1 MDSDKIMN
9 ISKKLSQGMLTRR
22 TSQQTLLEHF
32 NRMAMKDDFER
43 FIVIVIGGSIRN
55 VLHFLEYEI
64 SGLQLVNQRD

>member
-1 MDSDKIMN
+1 MDSDNIMN

-43 FIVIVIGGSIRN
+43 FLSLLLVVQFVMYSI
-55 VLHFLEYEI
+55 
-64 SGLQLVNQRD
+64 S

>member
-32 NRMAMKDDFER
+32 NRMAMKEDFER
-43 FIVIVIGGSIRN
+43 FIVIVIGSSIRN